1 MMKAAL
7 SNQNDMRLV
16 ATALSGV
23 VGQTTTAGFVPA
35 DTQAAHTHLLS
46 WHILLQGR
54 AKQSASR
61 CSVGVC
67 LGECVWRLV
76 PSITATG
83 MH

>member
-1 MMKAAL
+1 MKAAL
-7 SNQNDMRLV
+7 SNQNDTRPV

-23 VGQTTTAGFVPA
+23 VGQTTAAGLVPA
-35 DTQAAHTHLLS
+35 DTQAARTHLLS

-54 AKQSASR
+54 AEPSASR
-61 CSVGVC
+61 CSVGGC
-67 LGECVWRLV
+67 LGECVWRRV